1 MADEVISVIGC
12 LLALQNLQKNSPLIM
27 FLGRMFQRKRENI
40 SEKKAESRGTISQF
54 Y

>member
-1 MADEVISVIGC
+1 MADEVFSVIGC
-12 LLALQNLQKNSPLIM
+12 LLALQNLQQNSSLIM